1 MRDAPGAA
9 GQRRERGGIVEIAC
23 DLLDPGSIERRIGG
37 ANQSRHPITALQSRQ
52 GAARDV
58 TATDDEQIF
67 HERILP
73 RAPMMHQVTIR
84 NTGHQFQAQ
93 DGSSILQS
101 ALDAGL
107 VLPYGCRD
115 GACGTCKGKLI
126 EGRIDYGHY
135 SEKALG
141 AEERDQG
148 YALFCQAKPLSDVV
162 IEARE
167 VRKAGDIQVRKLPAR
182 VHKLERVADDAMIVY
197 LKLPANERLMFLPG
211 QYIDILLKDGTRRS
225 FSMANPPHDD
235 EFVQLHVRHVPGGAF
250 TDHVF
255 RTMKERD
262 ILRFEGPFGTFF
274 LRDESDKPIV
284 LVASGTGFAPIKAL
298 IEAAFKKDLA
308 RPMRL
313 YWGARRP
320 KDLYLN
326 GLAERWAAGH
336 AGFSYVPVV
345 SDALPGDGWQGRTG
359 FVHRAAM
366 EDLPDLSGHQV
377 YACGV
382 PIMVDSARRDFIQ
395 KCRLP
400 ENEFFAD
407 SFTTAAD
414 KAP

>member
-1 MRDAPGAA
+1 LLDV
-9 GQRRERGGIVEIAC
+9 GGIES
-23 DLLDPGSIERRIGG
+23 GIGRSY
-37 ANQSRHPITALQSRQ
+37 QSRHPIPTLQFRQ
-52 GAARDV
+52 SAARDV

-73 RAPMMHQVTIR
+73 RAPMTHQVTIR
-84 NTGHQFQAQ
+84 NTGHRFPAP
-93 DGSSILQS
+93 DGSTILQS
-101 ALDAGL
+101 AFDAGL

-115 GACGTCKGKLI
+115 GACGSCKGKLVD
-126 EGRIDYGHY
+126 GRIDYGRY
-135 SEKALG
+135 SEKALT
-141 AEERDQG
+141 AQEREQG
-148 YALFCQAKPLSDVV
+148 YALFCQAKPLSDVA

-167 VRKAGDIQVRKLPAR
+167 VRKAGDIQIRKLPAR
-182 VHKLERVADDAMIVY
+182 VQKLERAADDAMIVY

-225 FSMANPPHDD
+225 FSMANAPHDD
-235 EFVQLHVRHVPGGAF
+235 EFVQLHVRHVPGGSF

-255 RTMKERD
+255 QTMKERD

-274 LRDESDKPIV
+274 LREESDKPIV

-298 IEAAFKKDLA
+298 IEAAFKKALA

-326 GLAERWAAGH
+326 GLAERWVAEQP
-336 AGFSYVPVV
+336 GFEYVPVI
-345 SDALPGDGWQGRTG
+345 SDALPEDQWSGRAG
-359 FVHRAAM
+359 FVHRAVM
-366 EDLPDLSGHQV
+366 EDLSDLSGHQV